1 MGLGDLFRRKK
12 EEDVLNTELS
22 PTTPGMNLDQG
33 MNDPLNSGNSFNP
46 SMDSMNSANL
56 SNMGMVNQGF
66 QQGNDLQKDIQ
77 IISLKLDSIKSELD
91 AMNQRI
97 KNIEAIAQKEQGG
110 QRQKWY

>member
-1 MGLGDLFRRKK
+1 
-12 EEDVLNTELS
+12 
-22 PTTPGMNLDQG
+22 
-33 MNDPLNSGNSFNP
+33 
-46 SMDSMNSANL
+46 
-56 SNMGMVNQGF
+56 MVNQGF